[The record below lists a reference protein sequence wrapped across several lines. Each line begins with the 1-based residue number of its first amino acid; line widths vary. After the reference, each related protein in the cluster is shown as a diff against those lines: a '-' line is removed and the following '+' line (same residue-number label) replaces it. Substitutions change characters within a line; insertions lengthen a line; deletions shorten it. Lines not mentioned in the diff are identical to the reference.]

1 MSSLVK
7 ERNNAKVSPATLLN
21 EKDSAKQAQLDR
33 IEQIIKE
40 HGASKS
46 SLIPVLQ
53 KAQEEYRY
61 LPEEILSFIATALD
75 LPPATVYGVATFY
88 AQFSLEPMGKYV
100 IRVCDGTACH
110 VRKNQA
116 LIQFIRNFLGLKEDE
131 RTTQD
136 LRYSL
141 EIVSCIGAC
150 ALAPAVVI
158 NEKVYGQ
165 MTAQKMANVL
175 NEIEASEASPVA
187 EAEEQQ

>member
-21 EKDSAKQAQLDR
+21 EKDSAKQAQFDR
-33 IEQIIKE
+33 VKQIIKE

-88 AQFSLEPMGKYV
+88 AQFSLEPMGKYI

-131 RTTQD
+131 RTTHD

-165 MTAQKMANVL
+165 MTTQKMANVL
-175 NEIEASEASPVA
+175 NEIEASEAKPAA
-187 EAEEQQ
+187 EAEEKQ